1 MISDQ
6 ELIRL
11 AYPATESVRRYS
23 VSFSDGSTTYF
34 AVETQREARRVGTEY
49 GVRFRNGARIV
60 GIERVQ

>member
-11 AYPATESVRRYS
+11 AYDGTDSARRYS

-34 AVETQREARRVGTEY
+34 AVETKRDARRVGIEY
-49 GVRFRNGARIV
+49 GVRFRSGARIV
-60 GIERVQ
+60 AIERVE